1 MEPEKRGR
9 PRKGSDHL
17 PSTPQ
22 WQVKKITPIIR
33 EVLLLA
39 SSGLKQKE
47 IAEILHRTPQ
57 WVGLVMRSPLFKLEL
72 SRFQQKLEGTFVDLK
87 REAMQVDA
95 EVGILQRLGEIV
107 KDGDTDAA
115 RISAAR
121 EVLDRAYGK
130 PVQHIEAT
138 VGFRIPDKFLK
149 TATEA
154 FLQEPI
160 DVTPE
165 VQS

>member
-1 MEPEKRGR
+1 MEPTGRGRGR
-9 PRKGSDHL
+9 PRKDEESL
-17 PSTPQ
+17 PLNPQ
-22 WQVKKITPIIR
+22 WQVKKVTPIIR

-47 IAEILHRTPQ
+47 IAEILGRTPQ
-57 WVGLVMRSPLFKLEL
+57 WVGLVCRSPLFKLEL
-72 SRFQQKLEGTFVDLK
+72 ERLQQKLEGTFVDIK

-95 EVGILQRLGEIV
+95 EVGVMRRLGELV
-107 KDGDTDAA
+107 ESADTDSV
-115 RISAAR
+115 RVSAAR
-121 EVLDRAYGK
+121 EILDRAYGK

-138 VGFRIPDKFLK
+138 VGFKVPDKFLK
-149 TATEA
+149 NATDA

-165 VQS
+165 V